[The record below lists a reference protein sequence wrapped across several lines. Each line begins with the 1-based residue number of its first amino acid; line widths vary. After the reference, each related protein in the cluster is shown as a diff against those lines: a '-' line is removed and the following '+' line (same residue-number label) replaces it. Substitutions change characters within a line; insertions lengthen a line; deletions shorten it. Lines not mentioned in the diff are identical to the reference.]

1 MSDYKIMGRATN
13 ENKNSANNS
22 SNSNNSNNTIIS
34 SNPASTD
41 ANSSN
46 YSSMGS
52 LNNTN
57 TTNSTN
63 SYVSSESSDI
73 ANFVGPKDY
82 NYTVNDDSIAKVE
95 TVKKRITRI
104 RETINNINSSVNNLN
119 QQGGWVGEAATMYVA
134 SVNKAA
140 SDSSNCI
147 DVIETEFNKYESNL
161 NQSLENEQSRTRRIN
176 NI

>member
-13 ENKNSANNS
+13 ENKNNANNS
-22 SNSNNSNNTIIS
+22 SNSNNTIIS

-52 LNNTN
+52 SNNTN
-57 TTNSTN
+57 TTNTTNTTN

-147 DVIETEFNKYESNL
+147 DVIETELNKYESNL